1 MNRLLENGQL
11 QEMVC
16 GTNFAYVLDNNIV
29 FQPTAYKVLQS
40 QSSGAFV
47 KCMKMQ
53 YNGHVQ
59 LYYVVNALKPLS
71 SMLPTMDA
79 ESFLTV
85 IKNLFADI
93 IETRSNGFLSCQ
105 NVEISFDKVFVD
117 PATYKVKLVYLP
129 LSVHLFDDYSIYENQ
144 LRTSLIKLIGDVPAL
159 RSPKTKQL
167 VSNLANG
174 MLTLDDL
181 YVRLKNGKDDADSV
195 DTVDKT
201 VPEQPDAGKLR
212 IVAMNAPTR
221 VEIDVTKDSFVL
233 GKNPSAVD
241 GAITFNKMISRVHC
255 RINKTGT
262 QYTITDLQ
270 SANGTFV
277 NKVRL
282 QPNKPHPIKNGDVVR
297 LANSDFQIVIAN
309 RGTR

>member
-16 GTNFAYVLDNNIV
+16 GTNFAYVLENNNA

-59 LYYVVNALKPLS
+59 LYYVVDSLKPLS
-71 SMLPTMDA
+71 SMLSKMDA

-105 NVEISFDKVFVD
+105 NVEISFDKIFVD
-117 PATYKVKLVYLP
+117 PSTYKVKLVYLP

-144 LRTSLIKLIGDVPAL
+144 LRTSLIKLIGETQNL
-159 RSPKTKQL
+159 RVPKTRQL
-167 VSNLANG
+167 MGDLANG

-181 YVRLKNGKDDADSV
+181 YVRLKKGNV
-195 DTVDKT
+195 DPNPDPNPDPDPT
-201 VPEQPDAGKLR
+201 PEGGKLR
-212 IVAMNAPTR
+212 IIAMNAPTR

-233 GKNPSAVD
+233 GKNPAAVD

-255 RINKTGT
+255 RINRVGG
-262 QYTITDLQ
+262 QYTVTDLQ
-270 SANGTFV
+270 SANGTYV

-282 QPNKPHPIKNGDVVR
+282 QPNKPQLIKNGDIVK
-297 LANSDFQIVIAN
+297 LANSDFQVQITN